1 LIAGAFNQL
10 LPKLYGISMMWTL
23 NERRH
28 IRSGVSY
35 ELEND
40 MSDLTLPK
48 FTTTVRLLL
57 TKVLLLLI
65 GIFGAAQL

>member
-35 ELEND
+35 EFEND

-48 FTTTVRLLL
+48 FTTIVRLLFIQAL
-57 TKVLLLLI
+57 FLLI
-65 GIFGAAQL
+65 GVFDAAQL